1 MRAAIYCGPRCIEL
15 AERPDPVVAAP
26 TDAVVRLTPAQ
37 RHAGKAGDD
46 LGGFLRG
53 RLYVRSW
60 KGRTAAWYGAI
71 QVRHEDRIRAGG
83 SRKTSRSWMVT
94 TTSTTHSM
102 LLTETNTADTHLGRA
117 GLHLE
122 SRTNL

>member
-26 TDAVVRLTPAQ
+26 TDAVVRVTPAQ

-60 KGRTAAWYGAI
+60 KGRTAAWYRAI
-71 QVRHEDRIRAGG
+71 QVRHEGRIRAGG

-102 LLTETNTADTHLGRA
+102 LLTETAPRRRLPATCRPISTH
-117 GLHLE
+117 
-122 SRTNL
+122 